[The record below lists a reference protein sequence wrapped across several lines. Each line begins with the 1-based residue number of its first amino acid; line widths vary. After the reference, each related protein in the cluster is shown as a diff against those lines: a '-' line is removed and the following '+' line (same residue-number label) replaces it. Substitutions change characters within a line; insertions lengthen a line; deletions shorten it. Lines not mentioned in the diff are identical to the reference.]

1 MADDDLRP
9 SADSAVAAD
18 AVVDGQ
24 PVASLIASLPLG
36 RDSVYRLLRAL
47 GIETVNG
54 PGPGGRR
61 VAWIRSADAERLTEA
76 ATAVDNK
83 RATIGTFE
91 ALAAGAVV
99 KAPQSPQTLQ
109 TLAEVE
115 SAESAA
121 SADGAEL
128 LQRIEAAAGAVAV
141 GFPLTTTELAWVIG
155 ARPGGPV
162 VTRGGL
168 TATRTARNVWRLS
181 AASADSADP
190 RA

>member
-1 MADDDLRP
+1 MADAELTP

-61 VAWIRSADAERLTEA
+61 VAWIRTPDAERLTDA
-76 ATAVDNK
+76 AQAVAAK

-128 LQRIEAAAGAVAV
+128 LQRIEAAAGAVAL
-141 GFPLTTTELAWVIG
+141 GFPLSTAELAWVIG
-155 ARPGGPV
+155 ARPGGPL

-181 AASADSADP
+181 AASAESADP
-190 RA
+190 EA

>member
-1 MADDDLRP
+1 
-9 SADSAVAAD
+9 
-18 AVVDGQ
+18 
-24 PVASLIASLPLG
+24 VASLIKTLPLG

-54 PGPGGRR
+54 PGPGGRGR
-61 VAWIRSADAERLTEA
+61 VAWIRTPDAERLTDA
-76 ATAVDNK
+76 AQAVDSK
-83 RATIGTFE
+83 RATIGEFE
-91 ALAAGAVV
+91 ALAAGALA
-99 KAPQSPQTLQ
+99 KAPQYPQSPQ

-141 GFPLTTTELAWVIG
+141 GFPLTTAELAWVIG

-181 AASADSADP
+181 AASAESADP
-190 RA
+190 GA